1 MSDCIHNF
9 IRKVDD
15 KESYSSTCINNC
27 GFKMSMKQW
36 KELCFEDKLPKIKET
51 A

>member
-1 MSDCIHNF
+1 MSEHTYNF
-9 IRKVDD
+9 IRVEDD
-15 KESYSSTCINNC
+15 KQYYSSTCIHC

-36 KELCFEDKLPKIKET
+36 KELCFEDKLPEIKEV